1 MSLTRV
7 AVSAPGKVLFAGGFL
22 VLDRQ
27 HTGLVFGLNARI
39 HAIARAWPAT
49 AATAAQGDLSD
60 DGENT
65 TTTVEV
71 ESPQF
76 TDARWLYRVRGGGD
90 DAAAA
95 AAVQV
100 EQVRDRQDAGFT
112 ASGNKFVE
120 TTLRYVLTYVAR
132 VVVPGGEECVW
143 GKRVKVTI
151 LADHDYYSQP
161 TGWSSRP
168 LPLSQGRSSSRSSE
182 WSDFNVRLSEAH
194 KTGLGSSAALVT
206 SLVSA
211 LLACLLEKRAF
222 DVEAPLN
229 QRTIHN
235 LAQAAHCAAQGKVG
249 SGFDVAA
256 AVYGSCLYRRFTPTI
271 LENVG
276 EPTSAGFGERL
287 RLCVDDLQRDSKWDV
302 EVASQAVG
310 IPPSLLLVM
319 CDVDCGSETPGMVKK
334 VLQWRKER
342 SDEATI
348 LWNALQQGQEDLCR
362 ELRQLAA
369 VPAVES
375 DFTALR
381 DIILTVRSLV
391 REMSVK
397 SGVPVEPPVITELL
411 DFCSSIPGVVGGVA
425 PGAGGYDAVA
435 LLLRNVPEVVQA
447 LRARLEGWKSQDDT
461 GAKIGNVRLLGVRQ
475 ENEGIR
481 IEDGDRYRGWVDPDS

>member
-1 MSLTRV
+1 MSLPPI

-39 HAIARAWPAT
+39 HAIARQRPSA
-49 AATAAQGDLSD
+49 AATAQVDIISD
-60 DGENT
+60 GHT
-65 TTTVEV
+65 SIVEV

-76 TDARWLYRVRGGGD
+76 RDARWLYRVGFRDVLAGGN
-90 DAAAA
+90 DAA
-95 AAVQV
+95 VHV
-100 EQVRDRQDAGFT
+100 EQVRDQEDAGFS

-132 VVVPGGEECVW
+132 GFVPGGKE
-143 GKRVKVTI
+143 GILGRGPVKVTI

-161 TGWSSRP
+161 TSSGP
-168 LPLSQGRSSSRSSE
+168 ASLVQGQSSSGSGE
-182 WSDFNVRLSEAH
+182 WRDFSVRLSEAH

-211 LLACLLEKRAF
+211 LLAWCLQKREF
-222 DVEAPLN
+222 DDETPLN

-276 EPTSAGFGERL
+276 EPSSAGFGERL
-287 RLCVDDLQRDSKWDV
+287 RLCVDDLQRESKWDV
-302 EVASQAVG
+302 EVASQAVR
-310 IPPSLLLVM
+310 IPQSLLLVM

-334 VLQWRKER
+334 VLQWRKEKT
-342 SDEATI
+342 DEATL

-362 ELRQLAA
+362 ELRRLAA
-369 VPAVES
+369 VEAVDS
-375 DFTALR
+375 DFTALK

-397 SGVPVEPPVITELL
+397 SGVPIEPPVITELL

-435 LLLRNVPEVVQA
+435 LLLKNDPAVLKTLQ
-447 LRARLEGWKSQDDT
+447 ARLEGWKSQDDT
-461 GAKIGNVRLLGVRQ
+461 GAKIGNVKLLGVKQ
-475 ENEGIR
+475 ENDGIR
-481 IEDGDRYRGWVDPDS
+481 IEEGDRYHGWVNPDS